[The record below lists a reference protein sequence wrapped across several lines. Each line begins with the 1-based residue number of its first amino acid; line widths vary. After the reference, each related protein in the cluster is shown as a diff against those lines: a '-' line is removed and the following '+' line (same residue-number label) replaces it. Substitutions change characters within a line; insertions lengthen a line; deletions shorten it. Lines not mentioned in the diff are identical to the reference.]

1 VAGTPGVDG
10 GLLRPPA
17 CSPSGTRWPRCARIR
32 AGRRRGRRVS
42 STCSTPTEASSR
54 RTRGRKLQQSGQ
66 AARARIPAMTRPTP
80 TPPQGGHQRGCPSY
94 GQVVR
99 TATPR
104 PPESRARRTP
114 PRHGGGPVAV
124 ELAARSGQ
132 LRVRIWYP
140 VTCGGGGGRT
150 SMTCQRFT
158 PLTTAPLRS
167 APHPPQLVCSQIMI
181 STSGIV
187 DPGAPGLRPEE
198 RREERCPGLLG
209 DPLRLR
215 GKLR

>member
-1 VAGTPGVDG
+1 
-10 GLLRPPA
+10 
-17 CSPSGTRWPRCARIR
+17 
-32 AGRRRGRRVS
+32 
-42 STCSTPTEASSR
+42 
-54 RTRGRKLQQSGQ
+54 
-66 AARARIPAMTRPTP
+66 
-80 TPPQGGHQRGCPSY
+80 
-94 GQVVR
+94 
-99 TATPR
+99 
-104 PPESRARRTP
+104 
-114 PRHGGGPVAV
+114 
-124 ELAARSGQ
+124 
-132 LRVRIWYP
+132 
-140 VTCGGGGGRT
+140 
-150 SMTCQRFT
+150 MTCQRFT